1 MTEKRRKK
9 GEGSWKVTPAGNI
22 EYRFRYTDEYGRR
35 KYKSVTG
42 FTEEHC
48 YEKAETFLNRLEQIK
63 DGRDLN
69 ATIVSLVR
77 EKIEAD
83 YKKNYTGVQ
92 GYSRSLQTLAII
104 ERSPIGH
111 VPICE
116 MQPYHIE
123 GFYRELTRYSNNTIG
138 KVYSMIKMAFKI
150 GMQKKIITFNIMDNR
165 NLRCPKSDKVDK
177 KVRGM
182 TDEEQ
187 KRFVATLDEY
197 KVNYGG
203 NSFKLQLLI
212 ELYSGMRMGEINA
225 LKPEDIN
232 FGQGFI
238 HVSRTISVGLNN
250 KPFIKDGAKTVAG
263 ERDVPIS
270 KPLEKVLRQ
279 ALAKMKK
286 NPEGLIF
293 YDHRRKKVIAT
304 TMVCAFYKRV
314 CEKAEVPYYGQHA
327 LRHTFAT
334 RCIEAGVPALVLKN
348 WLGHTD
354 IHITLD
360 TYSDVFDRM
369 NLGAIS
375 KFERLMDEVMADE

>member
-1 MTEKRRKK
+1 MAQKRRKK
-9 GEGSWKVTPAGNI
+9 GEGHWRITKAGNI

-42 FTEEHC
+42 FTEDHC
-48 YEKAETFLNRLEQIK
+48 YEKAEQFLERLEQIK
-63 DGRDLN
+63 NGRDLN
-69 ATIVSLVR
+69 ATIVSIIR
-77 EKIEAD
+77 EKLDND
-83 YKKNYTGVQ
+83 YKKNFTGEQ
-92 GYSRSLQTLAII
+92 GYDRNLQTLAII
-104 ERSPIGH
+104 ERGPIGH
-111 VPICE
+111 IPICD

-123 GFYRELTRYSNNTIG
+123 GFYRELTRYSNNTIS
-138 KVYSMIKMAFKI
+138 KVYSMMKTAFKI
-150 GMQKKIITFNIMDNR
+150 AIQKKIITFNIMEDR
-165 NLRCPKSDKVDK
+165 NLRCPKSDKMDK

-187 KRFVATLDEY
+187 KRFVASLDEY

-203 NSFKLQLLI
+203 NSYKLQLLI

-232 FGQGFI
+232 FRQGFI
-238 HVSRTISVGLNN
+238 HVCRTISVGMNN
-250 KPFIKDGAKTVAG
+250 KSFIKDGTKTIAG

-279 ALAKMKK
+279 ALDEMKE

-293 YDHRRKKVIAT
+293 YDHRRKKIISTSTAC
-304 TMVCAFYKRV
+304 MFYKRV
-314 CEKAEVPYYGQHA
+314 CEKAEVPYHGQHA

-375 KFERLMDEVMADE
+375 KFESLMEEVMADE